1 MSISTDPLDRR
12 LAVAPMMDWTDR
24 HCRFLHRLIAP
35 KTLLYTE
42 MVTTGAVLRGDPLR
56 HLEHDPAEHPL
67 ALQLGGSEPD
77 DLARAARLA
86 VTSFRFDEIN
96 LNCGCPSERVQKG
109 AFGACLMREPLLV
122 ARCVAAIRAAVAQ
135 PVTVKCRIGVDD
147 SEDWPFF
154 LAFIETVA
162 EAGCRVFIVHARKA
176 WLKGLSP
183 KENREIPPL
192 RYDLVERL
200 KRERPDLTI
209 VLNGGLRD
217 PEAAAAV
224 MAWADGVMIGREA
237 YSNPWSLR
245 AFEATILGST
255 GARTRDAV
263 LAAYLEYVERQRRP
277 GVPLPTLIK
286 PLLGLF
292 NGVPGARRFRQIL
305 SEDARR
311 PDAGPELILTAARA
325 IGTAPGRLRGP

>member
-1 MSISTDPLDRR
+1 MPTATDPLDRR

-24 HCRFLHRLIAP
+24 HCRVLHRLIAP
-35 KTLLYTE
+35 ATLLYTE
-42 MVTTGAVLRGDPLR
+42 MVTTGAVLRGDPVR
-56 HLEHDPAEHPL
+56 HLEHDPDEHPL

-86 VTSFRFDEIN
+86 VTSFGFDEVN

-109 AFGACLMREPLLV
+109 AFGACLMREPRLV
-122 ARCVAAIRAAVAQ
+122 ARCVAAIRAAVDR

-154 LAFIETVA
+154 LAFVETVA
-162 EAGCRVFIVHARKA
+162 AGGCRVFVVHARKA

-183 KENREIPPL
+183 KENREVPPL

-200 KRERPDLTI
+200 KRTRPDLTV

-217 PEAAAAV
+217 PAAAAAA
-224 MAWADGVMIGREA
+224 MRWADGVMIGREA
-237 YSNPWSLR
+237 YTHPWSLR
-245 AFEATILGST
+245 GFEAAVLGRPGT
-255 GARTRDAV
+255 RTREAV
-263 LAAYLEYVERQRRP
+263 LAAYLDHVERQRSR

-292 NGVPGARRFRQIL
+292 NGAPGARRFRRIL

-311 PDAGPELILTAARA
+311 PEAGPELIAAAARA
-325 IGTAPGRLRGP
+325 IGTCRAA